1 MKNVISIIIFSFFCV
16 GMNAQSSDNIKERY
30 SDDMYTEI
38 DGKEVRVNTLPKRLI
53 DSLEALP
60 PTKRILAIYKVEKV
74 DRAEELNKPSE
85 VHKIPEFD
93 YWIDKSVEH
102 TYYVYRN
109 IDGTTRIEDENGN
122 WMLFKTEYPTNEYTG
137 EKSTTPVKGETYCGR
152 GGKKDVPLISA
163 YRILPNGY
171 KLEVNGEKK
180 EITMTYL
187 PLGISYT
194 TKKDRI
200 LSRIWYEWISEAN
213 FDGSFN
219 EIFYEKD
226 KMIIKGRNGEILEN
240 CKNISFSDIAGNK
253 ISGGYYD
260 KKNHCMYYG
269 LGDRK
274 NIISPY
280 GYMMKLYPDDNSIDN
295 TLDPFLL
302 QMKQE
307 RERIEKINIQHKD
320 DKNKLPEIQDEIS
333 RLKKQLDLLTKK
345 HKKELA
351 EYVKKNGTF
360 TQKSRDGQ
368 SELLKQ
374 QRLKEGEIEKRIR
387 SLEYQAKNISF
398 EKGNYKP
405 QYKLYEALNITLIP
419 CIPSDKIKEFKANN
433 NVSEVY
439 YENGDYFKMSKL
451 KNGEVFEG
459 KVRRPQGVWTIKLDE
474 NNKVNSQFV
483 FIKGR
488 YKGLSYSDVLTTAT
502 IDMERLIISRGA
514 KLYSPS
520 EKRWL
525 TVLQGTGDIEEY
537 LKEKQAQQD
546 AIEKAKMDKQ
556 KQSIYAAYC
565 KKYGKSNI
573 DNIMNSEVRTGMP
586 FSVVKTFCLTELTDE
601 MTGGNWYRVLCLGLK
616 YDYQNNQLVTPD
628 MRSVPTA
635 LASYFLVRV
644 SNGVVQSVHRMKI
657 Y

>member
-1 MKNVISIIIFSFFCV
+1 MKRLLFATLCLLGSLELYS
-16 GMNAQSSDNIKERY
+16 QSPKSVREEY
-30 SDDMYTEI
+30 PDDMYTTI
-38 DGKEVRVNTLPKRLI
+38 DGKEVRVNTLPQRLI

-60 PTKRILAIYKVEKV
+60 PMKRFQAIYKVETV

-85 VHKIPEFD
+85 VHKKPEFD
-93 YWIDKSVEH
+93 YWIDKSVER

-109 IDGTTRIEDENGN
+109 IDGTTRIEDDNGN
-122 WMLFKTEYPTNEYTG
+122 WMLFKTEYQRNEYTG
-137 EKSTTPVKGETYCGR
+137 EISTTPIKGETYCGR

-171 KLEVNGEKK
+171 KLEVNGEEK
-180 EITMTYL
+180 EITMTYM

-200 LSRIWYEWISEAN
+200 LSGIWYEWISEAN

-483 FIKGR
+483 FTKGR

-556 KQSIYAAYC
+556 EQSIYAAYC

-573 DNIMNSEVRTGMP
+573 DNIMNFEVRTGMP

>member
-1 MKNVISIIIFSFFCV
+1 MKRLLFATLCLLGSLELYS
-16 GMNAQSSDNIKERY
+16 QSPKSVREEY
-30 SDDMYTEI
+30 PDDMYTTI
-38 DGKEVRVNTLPKRLI
+38 DGKEVRVNTLPQRLI

-60 PTKRILAIYKVEKV
+60 PMKRFQAIYKVETV

-109 IDGTTRIEDENGN
+109 IDGTTRIEDDNGN
-122 WMLFKTEYPTNEYTG
+122 WMLFKTEYQRNEYTG
-137 EKSTTPVKGETYCGR
+137 EISTTPIKGETYCGR

-171 KLEVNGEKK
+171 KLEVNGEEK

-387 SLEYQAKNISF
+387 SLEYQAENISF

-483 FIKGR
+483 FTKGR

-546 AIEKAKMDKQ
+546 AIEKGKMDKQ